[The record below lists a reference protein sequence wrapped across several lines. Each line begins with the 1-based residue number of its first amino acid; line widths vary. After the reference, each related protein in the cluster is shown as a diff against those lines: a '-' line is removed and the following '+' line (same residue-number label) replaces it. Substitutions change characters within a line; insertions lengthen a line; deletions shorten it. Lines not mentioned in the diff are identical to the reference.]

1 MRKTQGT
8 EIKISD
14 VMILCAGLFLA
25 GFLLAGMPPA
35 LAAGPPAPAK
45 TDAKTTADSAKAK
58 PEVPPAAYRYS
69 PAGKADPFMS
79 FVEEEVA
86 REEAAKKKGSGQAAT
101 AAINVLQRHDA
112 NQYILVGI
120 ASDEKSRSAM
130 VVDPTKKY
138 FFVVNVGTYIGPN
151 MGRVTEILNDQIIV
165 AEQVKTDNGKIKP
178 RRVVIRFQ

>member
-45 TDAKTTADSAKAK
+45 TDAKAK
-58 PEVPPAAYRYS
+58 PEVQPAAYRYS
-69 PAGKADPFMS
+69 PAGKADPFKS
-79 FVEEEVA
+79 FVEEEVG
-86 REEAAKKKGSGQAAT
+86 REEAAKKKGAGQAKT

-112 NQYILVGI
+112 NQYILVGM

-138 FFVVNVGTYIGPN
+138 FFVVNVGTYIGLN
-151 MGRVTEILNDQIIV
+151 MGRVTEIQNDQIIV
-165 AEQVKTDNGKIKP
+165 DEQVKTDNGKVKP

>member
-8 EIKISD
+8 DIKISD

-35 LAAGPPAPAK
+35 LAAGPPAPTKA
-45 TDAKTTADSAKAK
+45 DATAK
-58 PEVPPAAYRYS
+58 PEVQPAAYRYS
-69 PAGKADPFMS
+69 PAGKADPFRS

-86 REEAAKKKGSGQAAT
+86 REEAARKKGAGQATT
-101 AAINVLQRHDA
+101 AAVNVLQRHDA

-138 FFVVNVGTYIGPN
+138 FFVVNVGTYIGLN
-151 MGRVTEILNDQIIV
+151 RGRVTEILNDQIIV

>member
-1 MRKTQGT
+1 MRKKQGT
-8 EIKISD
+8 EIKTSN
-14 VMILCAGLFLA
+14 VMILCAGLLLT

-35 LAAGPPAPAK
+35 LAAGPAAPAK
-45 TDAKTTADSAKAK
+45 AEAKATAESAKAK
-58 PEVPPAAYRYS
+58 PEVQPAAYRYS
-69 PAGKADPFMS
+69 SAGKADPFKS

-86 REEAAKKKGSGQAAT
+86 READRKKGSGQAQT

-112 NQYILVGI
+112 DQYILVGI

-138 FFVVNVGTYIGPN
+138 FFVVNVGTYMGLN

-165 AEQVKTDNGKIKP
+165 AEQVKMDNGKIKP
-178 RRVVIRFQ
+178 KKVVIRFK